1 MRKLCH
7 EKWGVSVVICCFCIS
22 VLSAQKTGI
31 TGKVISEGTLNPVQE
46 VLVVMEG
53 TDVAVFT
60 SSEGIFS
67 FSNPLPVGEQILHFS
82 KNGFLSLRYP
92 VTIEQGT
99 TKNIDV
105 ITLQRDLLQDQQQT
119 GFIILADDELNEE
132 EGSFD
137 NVSGL
142 LQATKDVFLN
152 AAAFD
157 FSSTFYRPRGLDS
170 EYGKLLINGIEM
182 NKLYNGRPQWS
193 NWGGLNDVQRN
204 QVFSVGLAP
213 SEVSFGGI
221 AGTTNI
227 IMRASEYTKGGKVS
241 YAVSNRAYSGRI
253 MGSYSSGLNQNGWA
267 YTFSV
272 ARRFA
277 EESFREGTVYDAN
290 SFFVSVEKKISE
302 THSLNF
308 SGFYTLVR
316 RGKTSASTQEVY
328 DLKGI
333 KYNSFWGYQD
343 GEIRNSRMGE
353 IEEPVL
359 MLNHFWKLS
368 EKTILNSNVA
378 YQFGKIGNSRLDY
391 GGSKRYVGDDGE
403 EIFLGG
409 GSNPDPAYYQK
420 LPSYFLRFE
429 DSPNYRGA
437 YLAQQEFLEDG
448 QIDWPA
454 LYSANLIS
462 TGAGENSVYMLYE
475 DRNDD
480 RQFTAN
486 SILQSKINSNILL
499 SASLNYRSLK
509 SENFAQVLDLLGGNA
524 FLDVDSFS
532 EGPEAQNNLQNPN
545 RLATEGDK
553 VKYHFEFTANV
564 LEGFAQAQF
573 SYKRFDFF
581 GSVNVS
587 QTQYQRTGFFQN
599 GNFPDN
605 SLGKSDL
612 LSFTDYGGKTGM
624 IYKFSGKHLFGLN
637 AAYLT
642 QAPNLRNAFSNSR
655 QNNEV
660 VDGLESEKIQ
670 SADAS
675 YIFRTS
681 IIKSRLTGY
690 YTQFKDATEIS
701 FYYADGISGLGRN
714 ATTAFVQEVLNGIEK
729 RHLGIE
735 FGMEAQVTQ
744 TIKLKAVAGV
754 GEYIYSNNPNLYLT
768 SDDFEEALDFGTSR
782 LKNYRIAGGPQR
794 AYQFGFEYR
803 DPKFWFITASGNYFS
818 HAFLD
823 VAPLTRTHNFA
834 TDADGLPLLNYN
846 EEKAAELLKQEQ
858 FDDYFLVNLVGG
870 KSWRVK
876 KYFVGVFGSVNN
888 LLNTAHKTGGF
899 EQSRNVNYRTLK
911 EDRER
916 EQPIFGPKYWY
927 GYGTTYYA
935 HLYVRF

>member
-1 MRKLCH
+1 M
-7 EKWGVSVVICCFCIS
+7 
-22 VLSAQKTGI
+22 VLSQGTNHPLAEVVVTITGTGALDLTDSDGNFVLYHPIPLGEQTLVFSKKGFLTVRFPVTVEEGI
-31 TGKVISEGTLNPVQE
+31 T
-46 VLVVMEG
+46 
-53 TDVAVFT
+53 
-60 SSEGIFS
+60 
-67 FSNPLPVGEQILHFS
+67 
-82 KNGFLSLRYP
+82 KNLDF
-92 VTIEQGT
+92 
-99 TKNIDV
+99 
-105 ITLQRDLLQDQQQT
+105 ITLPRDLMEDQQQT
-119 GFIILADDELNEE
+119 GFIVLADDELNEE

-157 FSSTFYRPRGLDS
+157 FSSTFYRPRGFDS

-204 QVFSVGLAP
+204 QVFSMGMAP

-253 MGSYSSGLNQNGWA
+253 MGSYSSGLNQNNWA

-272 ARRFA
+272 SRRFA
-277 EESFREGTVYDAN
+277 EESFRDGTVYEAN
-290 SFFVSVEKKISE
+290 SFFVSVEKKINDS
-302 THSLNF
+302 HSLNF
-308 SGFYTLVR
+308 SGFYTPVR
-316 RGKTSASTQEVY
+316 RGKTSANTQEVY

-359 MLNHFWKLS
+359 MLNHFWKPS
-368 EKTILNSNVA
+368 GKTVFNSNIA

-391 GGSKRYVGDDGE
+391 GGSRLYLGDDGE
-403 EIFLGG
+403 QIFLGG

-462 TGAGENSVYMLYE
+462 TAAGGNSVYMLYE

-480 RQFTAN
+480 RQITAN
-486 SILQSKINSNILL
+486 SILQSQINPNILL
-499 SASLNYRSLK
+499 NASLNFRSLK

-532 EGPEAQNNLQNPN
+532 EGLEAQNNLQNPN
-545 RLATEGDK
+545 RLAAEGEK
-553 VKYHFEFTANV
+553 IKYHFEFAADV
-564 LEGFAQAQF
+564 LEGFTQAQF
-573 SYKRFDFF
+573 SYNRFDFF
-581 GSVNVS
+581 GSVNLS

-599 GNFPDN
+599 GNFPNN
-605 SLGKSDL
+605 SLGKSEL
-612 LSFTDYGGKTGM
+612 LSFTNYGGKAGT
-624 IYKFSGKHLFGLN
+624 IYKLSGRHLFGFN
-637 AAYLT
+637 AGYLT
-642 QAPNLRNAFSNSR
+642 QAPNLRNSFSNSR
-655 QNNEV
+655 QNNDV
-660 VDGLESEKIQ
+660 VIGLESEKIK

-675 YIFRTS
+675 YIFRS
-681 IIKSRLTGY
+681 PLIKSRFTGY
-690 YTQFKDATEIS
+690 YTRFKDATEIS

-714 ATTAFVQEVLNGIEK
+714 STTAFVQEVLSGIDK
-729 RHLGIE
+729 RHLGLE
-735 FGMEAQVTQ
+735 FGIEAQVTQ
-744 TIKLKAVAGV
+744 TIKLKGATGV
-754 GEYIYSNNPNLYLT
+754 GEYVYNNNPNLYLT
-768 SDDFEEALDFGTSR
+768 SDDFDDVLEFGTSR

-794 AYQFGFEYR
+794 AYQLGLEYR
-803 DPKFWFITASGNYFS
+803 DPKFWFVTASTNYFS

-834 TDADGLPLLNYN
+834 TDADGLPLLNYD
-846 EEKAAELLKQEQ
+846 EVIAGELLKQEQ
-858 FDDYFLVNLVGG
+858 FDAYSLVNLVGG
-870 KSWRVK
+870 KSWRVRRN
-876 KYFVGVFGSVNN
+876 FVGVFGSVNN
-888 LLNTAHKTGGF
+888 LLNTEHKTGGY
-899 EQSRNVNYRTLK
+899 EQSRNANYRTLK

-935 HLYVRF
+935 HVYVRF